1 MSLMQ
6 LYCIGY
12 TEYDSPTGKVL
23 YWKKKASGE
32 DDVYEDYGL
41 ALEAIENDGW
51 WGYVLEYP
59 QGIHPGWKDKIK
71 G

>member
-1 MSLMQ
+1 MQ
-6 LYCIGY
+6 LYCIAY
-12 TEYDSPTGKVL
+12 TEDDSPIGKVL
-23 YWKKKASGE
+23 SWKKNSNGE

-51 WGYVLEYP
+51 YGYVLEYP
-59 QGIHPGWKDKIK
+59 QGIHPNWKDKINLK

>member
-1 MSLMQ
+1 MQ
-6 LYCIGY
+6 LYCIAY
-12 TEYDSPTGKVL
+12 TEDDSPIGKVL
-23 YWKKKASGE
+23 SWKKNSNGE

-59 QGIHPGWKDKIK
+59 QGIHPNWKDKINLK